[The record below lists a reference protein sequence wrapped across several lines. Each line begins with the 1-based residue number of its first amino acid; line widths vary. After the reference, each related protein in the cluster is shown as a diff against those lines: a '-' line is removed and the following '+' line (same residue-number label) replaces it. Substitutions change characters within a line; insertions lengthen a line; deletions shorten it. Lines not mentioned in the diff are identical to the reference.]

1 MSRILTLSQSNAVGL
16 GQRKQA
22 IKSQPVPPSGIGR
35 VTLNFLLVAFI
46 AALGIFYI
54 FEVNSNATKG
64 YEIRLLEKKVQ
75 ELKDSQE
82 RLKIQEAQLKSMYN
96 IEERTKN
103 LNMVAP
109 KDVSYLTLP
118 GNVAMK

>member
-1 MSRILTLSQSNAVGL
+1 MSRILTFPHSSSVGI
-16 GQRKQA
+16 GERKQA
-22 IKSQPVPPSGIGR
+22 IKNHPARVGR
-35 VTLNFLLVAFI
+35 VTLNFLLVVFI
-46 AALGIFYI
+46 AALGVFYI

-64 YEIRLLEKKVQ
+64 YEIRSLEKKVQ

-82 RLKIQEAQLKSMYN
+82 RLKIKEAELKSMYN

-118 GNVAMK
+118 GSVAMR

>member
-1 MSRILTLSQSNAVGL
+1 MNRILTLTHSNSVGI
-16 GQRKQA
+16 GERKQA
-22 IKSQPVPPSGIGR
+22 IKNQSARVGR
-35 VTLNFLLVAFI
+35 VTLNFLLVVFI
-46 AALGIFYI
+46 AALGVFYI
-54 FEVNSNATKG
+54 FEVNNNATKG
-64 YEIRLLEKKVQ
+64 YEIRVLEKKVQ

-82 RLKIQEAQLKSMYN
+82 RLKIREAELKSMYN

>member
-1 MSRILTLSQSNAVGL
+1 MSRILTLSHSNAVGL
-16 GQRKQA
+16 GQRKQT
-22 IKSQPVPPSGIGR
+22 IKSQPARVGR

-46 AALGIFYI
+46 ATLGIFYI

-64 YEIRLLEKKVQ
+64 FEIRLLEKKVQ

-82 RLKIQEAQLKSMYN
+82 RLKIREAELKSMYN

>member
-1 MSRILTLSQSNAVGL
+1 MNRILTLTHSNAVGI
-16 GQRKQA
+16 GERKQA
-22 IKSQPVPPSGIGR
+22 IKNQPARVGR
-35 VTLNFLLVAFI
+35 VTLNFLLVMFI
-46 AALGIFYI
+46 AALGVFYI

-64 YEIRLLEKKVQ
+64 FEIRTLEKRVQ

-82 RLKIQEAQLKSMYN
+82 KLKIKEAELKSMYN

-118 GNVAMK
+118 GSVAMR

>member
-1 MSRILTLSQSNAVGL
+1 MSRILTFSHSSSVGI
-16 GQRKQA
+16 GERKQS
-22 IKSQPVPPSGIGR
+22 IKNQPARVGR

-46 AALGIFYI
+46 AALGVFYI

-64 YEIRLLEKKVQ
+64 YEIRSLEKRVQ

-82 RLKIQEAQLKSMYN
+82 RLKIREAELKSMYN